1 MSLEVKRVV
10 LLQFVQNDREDQ
22 ADPVDL
28 RNQEEQLLQIS
39 LLHLKNFE
47 IQGWRPSNY
56 SIIICSK
63 LIEFES

>member
-39 LLHLKNFE
+39 LLHLKSFE
-47 IQGWRPSNY
+47 IQGWWPSNY